1 VPKFWPNLHI
11 FPENWY
17 YLELACWLHEEY
29 SRVTHS
35 IFKEGFFMKAAVVN
49 QFHEKLEVKEVPVPE
64 IGPGEVLVRIK
75 ACGVC
80 HTDLHAAHG
89 DWPVKPK
96 LPVIPGHEGV
106 GVVEKVGEGVAS
118 LKVGDRVGIPWLYS
132 ACGECDYCLTGWET
146 LCQKQQNGGYSVDG
160 GYAEYCKA
168 PAAYV
173 AKIPDGISDVDAAPI
188 LCAGVTTYKALK
200 VANVKPGEWVAIYGI
215 GGLGHLALQ
224 YAKAMGYNVAA
235 VDIHDE
241 KLELAKELGADVT
254 VNGAKV
260 DPVQAISEEIGGAHA
275 AISVAVTKKAF
286 EQAYRS
292 VRRGGSVVVV
302 GLPNDELPIP
312 IFDTVLN
319 GVSVKGSIVG
329 TRKDMQEAL
338 EFAARGKVKAI
349 IETQPLDKINEVFD
363 RMVKGQIN
371 GRVVLT
377 ME

>member
-1 VPKFWPNLHI
+1 
-11 FPENWY
+11 
-17 YLELACWLHEEY
+17 
-29 SRVTHS
+29 
-35 IFKEGFFMKAAVVN
+35 MKAAVVN
-49 QFHEKLEVKEVPVPE
+49 HFHEKLEIKEMPIPDIGYGEILVK
-64 IGPGEVLVRIK
+64 IK

-96 LPVIPGHEGV
+96 LPLIPGHEGV
-106 GVVEKVGEGVAS
+106 GVVEKVGPGVTS
-118 LKVGDRVGIPWLYS
+118 IKVGDRVGIPWLYS

-146 LCQKQQNGGYSVDG
+146 LCKNQLNAGYSVDG

-173 AKIPDGISDVDAAPI
+173 AKIPDNLSFEEVAPI
-188 LCAGVTTYKALK
+188 FCAGVTTYKALK
-200 VANVKPGEWVAIYGI
+200 VANVNPGEWVAIYGI
-215 GGLGHLALQ
+215 GGLGHIALQ
-224 YAKAMGYNVAA
+224 YAKAMGMNVAA
-235 VDIHDE
+235 VDIQDD
-241 KLELAKELGADVT
+241 KLELAKELGADLT
-254 VNGAKV
+254 INGKNV
-260 DPVQAISEEIGGAHA
+260 DPAEAIQEAVGGAHGA
-275 AISVAVTKKAF
+275 VSVAVTKKAF

-292 VRRGGSVVVV
+292 VRRGGSLVVV
-302 GLPNDELPIP
+302 GLPNDELPLP

-329 TRKDMQEAL
+329 TRKDLQEAL

-349 IETQPLDKINEVFD
+349 VETQPLEKINEIFD

-377 ME
+377 LD

>member
-1 VPKFWPNLHI
+1 
-11 FPENWY
+11 
-17 YLELACWLHEEY
+17 
-29 SRVTHS
+29 
-35 IFKEGFFMKAAVVN
+35 MKAAVVN
-49 QFHEKLEVKEVPVPE
+49 QFQEKLELKEVPIPE

-96 LPVIPGHEGV
+96 LPLIPGHEGV
-106 GVVEKVGEGVAS
+106 GTIEKVGDGVTS
-118 LKVGDRVGIPWLYS
+118 LKVGDRVGVPWLYS
-132 ACGECDYCLTGWET
+132 ACGECEYCLTGWET

-200 VANVKPGEWVAIYGI
+200 VANVKPGEWVVIYGI

-241 KLELAKELGADVT
+241 KLTLAKELGADLT

-260 DPVQAISEEIGGAHA
+260 DPVSFITDNIGGAHA

-338 EFAARGKVKAI
+338 DFAARGKVRAI